1 MHSSSVQTYECA
13 HTIKAHNVHSYVEQ
27 RWERGN
33 GAMIRGVKS
42 KGHGSFQK
50 KSKAFSA
57 VSALFVSRGVAAGQ
71 VDTLIGWDLD
81 RVWDKMEF
89 IQYLWVGDHV
99 CDDWLVRVML

>member
-1 MHSSSVQTYECA
+1 
-13 HTIKAHNVHSYVEQ
+13 
-27 RWERGN
+27 
-33 GAMIRGVKS
+33 MIRGVKS

-81 RVWDKMEF
+81 RV
-89 IQYLWVGDHV
+89 
-99 CDDWLVRVML
+99 